1 MHALLHCVPTT
12 LQQATTDPRLCQRL
26 LDTHGQVWA
35 SLSLGHCSFVLGP
48 GAHKVLFVPSK
59 RPFPQSCVRSGGS
72 MVGLPPPSRLM
83 PYLGLLLPRASAFAA
98 GHFWPIPLQETL
110 EHSSSLASV
119 GVPGSWCAQALFEPS
134 EHLWWVW
141 AFFLNVISPLIP
153 SCWGFSFAPGH
164 GVSFLVRPNILLS
177 TVVQQQVVIFEFLQE
192 NMSTHPSTAPSCSP
206 SFTLQIVL

>member
-1 MHALLHCVPTT
+1 MESSFKTSHART
-12 LQQATTDPRLCQRL
+12 
-26 LDTHGQVWA
+26 
-35 SLSLGHCSFVLGP
+35 
-48 GAHKVLFVPSK
+48 GALTAPN
-59 RPFPQSCVRSGGS
+59 P
-72 MVGLPPPSRLM
+72 
-83 PYLGLLLPRASAFAA
+83 AA
-98 GHFWPIPLQETL
+98 GHRRPMPLLKTPGF
-110 EHSSSLASV
+110 SLANLSQSLV
-119 GVPGSWCAQALFEPS
+119 GSQLLSPGSWCAQALFEPS

-206 SFTLQIVL
+206 SFTPQIVL